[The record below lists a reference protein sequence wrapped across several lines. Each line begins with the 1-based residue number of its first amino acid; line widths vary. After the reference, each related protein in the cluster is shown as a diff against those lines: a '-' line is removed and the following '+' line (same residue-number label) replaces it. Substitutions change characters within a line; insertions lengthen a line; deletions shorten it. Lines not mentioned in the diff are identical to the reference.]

1 MARRFVVP
9 LKKILKK
16 RTKNVMPSQKHSTLH
31 TQRSQEPE
39 PQDEWTQGV
48 IARLPADLETQAR
61 TLKAFVRSRKLRS
74 ASDLLRGLFAYVYT
88 THSFAEVGMW
98 SVLIGLA
105 DLSDTAW
112 RKRLQHAS
120 AWLEWLLQELL
131 AMTTCLSPWLVR
143 GGLRRILLIDGTHWK
158 CVGRSGIVLRV
169 HTAFDLLAGRLTQ
182 VKVTDTYVGEKLEV
196 FALQPGDLVVTDRAN
211 GLRTRIAFVR
221 SKLAEIIV
229 RISPSHFPM
238 ETERGE
244 PIDLVAWLRSL
255 NAKAGAIR
263 NREVWISIAKQRIK
277 LRLVALRLS
286 EQQQEKAE
294 RRTKRKASKNQRKL
308 QESTLYFAGWVLVV
322 TTLPQDQ
329 WSDQHIMQLYQAR
342 WHIELLF
349 KRIKQ
354 LLSLHALQC
363 KTLLTAK
370 ATIMILLL
378 GWALLEEESTQMRQ
392 AMREAMECTQQK
404 RFDPARLSD
413 SWWQEDLAGPLS
425 EWRLASACFD
435 LLCQQIRGS
444 YTRERFHA
452 CLPRLQRFLGSGHRK
467 KRPHCYT
474 DVCRWLSI
482 PETDTEPEVVM
493 VL

>member
-1 MARRFVVP
+1 
-9 LKKILKK
+9 
-16 RTKNVMPSQKHSTLH
+16 
-31 TQRSQEPE
+31 
-39 PQDEWTQGV
+39 
-48 IARLPADLETQAR
+48 
-61 TLKAFVRSRKLRS
+61 
-74 ASDLLRGLFAYVYT
+74 
-88 THSFAEVGMW
+88 
-98 SVLIGLA
+98 
-105 DLSDTAW
+105 
-112 RKRLQHAS
+112 
-120 AWLEWLLQELL
+120 LQEVL

-158 CVGRSGIVLRV
+158 CVGRSGMVLRV

-182 VKVTDTYVGEKLEV
+182 VKVTDTYEGEKLEV
-196 FALQPGDLVVTDRAN
+196 FDLQPGDLVVTDRAN

-221 SKLAEIIV
+221 CKLAEIIV
-229 RISPSHFPM
+229 RISPSRFPM

-244 PIDLVAWLRSL
+244 PIDPVAWRMRL

-263 NREVWISIAKQRIK
+263 SREVWISIAKQQIK
-277 LRLVALRLS
+277 LRLVVLRLS

-294 RRTKRKASKNQRKL
+294 RKTRRKASKDQRKL
-308 QESTLYFAGWVLVV
+308 QASTLYYAGWVLVV
-322 TTLPQDQ
+322 TTLPHDH
-329 WSDQHIMQLYQAR
+329 WSDQQIMLLYQAR

-354 LLSLHALQC
+354 LLSLHTLQC
-363 KTLLTAK
+363 KTLLTAN
-370 ATIMILLL
+370 ATITILLL
-378 GWALLEEESTQMRQ
+378 GWALLEEESTQVRQ
-392 AMREAMECTQQK
+392 AMREAMQCTQQN
-404 RFDPARLSD
+404 RLDPTCFSD
-413 SWWQEDLAGPLS
+413 AWWQEDLAGPLS

-467 KRPHCYT
+467 KRAHLYT

-482 PETDTEPEVVM
+482 PETDTEQEVAM